1 MSLLNNI
8 NKLKEHLKSLHIS
21 HEEEI
26 LKLNT
31 LKDANIYCVINNIT
45 SQQYG
50 PLLEKFIQSKFNFI
64 KNKAS
69 SDIGN
74 CCKGDKNYEI
84 KVSLGGQ
91 THKKFNFVQIRFYQ
105 DCDIYIFTAYHLSNE
120 NVDNAGELYIF
131 RIPKIELEKIIIQYG
146 GYAHGT
152 YKKQG
157 PITFETL
164 QNKNNAIKEYSIR
177 PNINDNCWNNLLLFR
192 ILESEL

>member
-64 KNKAS
+64 KN
-69 SDIGN
+69 
-74 CCKGDKNYEI
+74 
-84 KVSLGGQ
+84 
-91 THKKFNFVQIRFYQ
+91 
-105 DCDIYIFTAYHLSNE
+105 
-120 NVDNAGELYIF
+120 
-131 RIPKIELEKIIIQYG
+131 
-146 GYAHGT
+146 
-152 YKKQG
+152 
-157 PITFETL
+157 
-164 QNKNNAIKEYSIR
+164 
-177 PNINDNCWNNLLLFR
+177 
-192 ILESEL
+192 